1 MTSYQ
6 ISTNN
11 QNNEFSS
18 KINKYEILKK
28 LLKKT
33 FDNKLLILE
42 ENTENQRNTI
52 QEGLKITNQ
61 VISTCINLS
70 WIYKP
75 KLEERRRFSTNKLSK
90 NPLNSPSKNLNMSI
104 KKKIFL
110 SKKLLI
116 KILKITLVLLMSKK
130 ILIIKKKNKK

>member
-61 VISTCINLS
+61 VISTCI
-70 WIYKP
+70 IY
-75 KLEERRRFSTNKLSK
+75 LGFINIS
-90 NPLNSPSKNLNMSI
+90 
-104 KKKIFL
+104 
-110 SKKLLI
+110 
-116 KILKITLVLLMSKK
+116 
-130 ILIIKKKNKK
+130 

>member
-18 KINKYEILKK
+18 KINKYEILKN

-61 VISTCINLS
+61 VISTCIIYLGFINLS
-70 WIYKP
+70 
-75 KLEERRRFSTNKLSK
+75 
-90 NPLNSPSKNLNMSI
+90 
-104 KKKIFL
+104 
-110 SKKLLI
+110 
-116 KILKITLVLLMSKK
+116 
-130 ILIIKKKNKK
+130 

>member
-1 MTSYQ
+1 MTSYH
-6 ISTNN
+6 ISANN

-18 KINKYEILKK
+18 KINKHEILKN

-61 VISTCINLS
+61 VISTCIIYLGFINLS
-70 WIYKP
+70 
-75 KLEERRRFSTNKLSK
+75 
-90 NPLNSPSKNLNMSI
+90 
-104 KKKIFL
+104 
-110 SKKLLI
+110 
-116 KILKITLVLLMSKK
+116 
-130 ILIIKKKNKK
+130 